1 MTKTNVLS
9 VSELTWKIK
18 SLLEEGL
25 PICSVKGE
33 ISNFKKHFSGHFY
46 FSLKDEYSQI
56 NCVMWK
62 GKNAALS
69 FLPEDGQEVVIIG
82 KITVYEK
89 NGTYQIDVN
98 EIIPVGIGELQ
109 LAFERLKKKLME
121 EGLFGTEHKK
131 PIPKYPDRIGIVTSP
146 TGAAIR
152 DIITVAKRRNNSVEL
167 ILNPVKVQG
176 EGAAEDIVRA
186 IKEFNDFKDVDML
199 IVGRGGGSLEDLWA
213 FNEEIVARAIFDSV
227 LPVISAVGH
236 EIDYSISD
244 FTADMRAA
252 TPSAAAEIAIPEK
265 EELEKNIL
273 SYLKTIYDRLNNKV
287 NSSREK
293 LEAIEKSYFFRKP
306 VDMVHQFS
314 QQIDENVTLMVK
326 NYSHYI
332 EIKRERLAGFENKLD
347 ALNPDAILKRGYSIS
362 YKLPEMKVIKSS
374 RDIKISDKINIKFRD
389 GSAQANINEVKH

>member
-1 MTKTNVLS
+1 LK
-9 VSELTWKIK
+9 ER
-18 SLLEEGL
+18 L

-69 FLPEDGQEVVIIG
+69 FLPNDGQEVIIIG

-89 NGTYQIDVN
+89 NGTYQVDVG

-109 LAFERLKKKLME
+109 LAYERLKKKLKE
-121 EGLFGTEHKK
+121 EGLFDPGHKK
-131 PIPKYPDRIGIVTSP
+131 AIPKYPDRIGIVTSP
-146 TGAAIR
+146 TGAAIK
-152 DIITVAKRRNNSVEL
+152 DIITIARRRNNSVEL

-176 EGAAEDIVRA
+176 VGAAEDIVRA
-186 IKEFNDFKDVDML
+186 IKEFNDFKDVDLL

-213 FNEEIVARAIFDSV
+213 FNEEIVARAIYDSG

-244 FTADMRAA
+244 FTADLRAA
-252 TPSAAAEIAIPEK
+252 TPSAAAELAIPEK
-265 EELEKNIL
+265 EELEKDIL
-273 SYLKTIYDRLNNKV
+273 RFLKAIYDRLIEKV
-287 NSSREK
+287 KNSRDK

-314 QQIDENVTLMVK
+314 QRVDDQSFLMIK
-326 NYSHYI
+326 NFSHF
-332 EIKRERLAGFENKLD
+332 IKINQEMLASFENKLN
-347 ALNPDAILKRGYSIS
+347 ALNPESILKRGYSIS
-362 YKLPEMKVIKSS
+362 YKLPEMKVVKSS
-374 RDIKISDKINIKFRD
+374 REIKISDEVRIKFRD
-389 GSAQANINEVKH
+389 GSAHAKINEVKN